1 MSRHF
6 IENAAQSQA
15 NAKRRRDEGRG
26 STVKLFA
33 TSAAMYAARGGNV
46 GPGTW
51 DHVLADARARWAN
64 ARADAIED
72 YRRAVYPERYAEWE
86 DFK

>member
-1 MSRHF
+1 MSYF
-6 IENAAQSQA
+6 IQNAEQLRA
-15 NAKRRRDEGRG
+15 NAKLRRDEGRG
-26 STVKLFA
+26 STVTVYA

-51 DHVLADARARWAN
+51 DYVLADARAAWDC
-64 ARADAIED
+64 ARADAIEN
-72 YRRAVYPERYAEWE
+72 YRRAAYPERYCDWE